1 MRLAVAKRT
10 KEVTFI
16 SSVGVVGGL
25 DHPQP
30 VLESED
36 GPALC
41 DVHPG
46 DGGYA
51 LGCALYFFPFVY
63 ILFPLRVL
71 CSGFWSMCPDRHG
84 HHVVSEAE

>member
-1 MRLAVAKRT
+1 MFPEHRVWPPCQVMRLAVAKRK

-30 VLESED
+30 VMESED

-51 LGCALYFFPFVY
+51 IGCA
-63 ILFPLRVL
+63 I
-71 CSGFWSMCPDRHG
+71 S
-84 HHVVSEAE
+84 